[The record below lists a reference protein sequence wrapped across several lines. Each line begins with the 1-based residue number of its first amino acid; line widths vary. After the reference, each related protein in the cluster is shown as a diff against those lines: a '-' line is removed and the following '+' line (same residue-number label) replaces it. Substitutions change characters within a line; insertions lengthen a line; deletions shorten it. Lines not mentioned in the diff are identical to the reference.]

1 MDLAITKLIL
11 NEFNPIL
18 FIIIKFT
25 DLKTKQLGDMIN
37 GIINNLKTPHK
48 IPYKI
53 LRTIIFLY
61 NKKKYKKRI
70 LKKNKIKGL
79 KI

>member
-53 LRTIIFLY
+53 LRT
-61 NKKKYKKRI
+61 
-70 LKKNKIKGL
+70 
-79 KI
+79 